1 MLSNNNHWPCLYAEW
16 EKLVERRRLKA
27 QEKENNLENRVIQ
40 EAGWDGARIQAL
52 DRKRDARSLKWRDGV
67 RMSRKEDRFE
77 KEGVSSWGSLLGQ
90 PQIYLWREWDYL
102 LYLAGGEEGGQAEGD
117 SQDLQNSSQGL
128 YRAVTQSTNSGTTLS
143 LGLNSVSAT
152 S

>member
-1 MLSNNNHWPCLYAEW
+1 
-16 EKLVERRRLKA
+16 
-27 QEKENNLENRVIQ
+27 
-40 EAGWDGARIQAL
+40 
-52 DRKRDARSLKWRDGV
+52 
-67 RMSRKEDRFE
+67 MSRKEDRFE